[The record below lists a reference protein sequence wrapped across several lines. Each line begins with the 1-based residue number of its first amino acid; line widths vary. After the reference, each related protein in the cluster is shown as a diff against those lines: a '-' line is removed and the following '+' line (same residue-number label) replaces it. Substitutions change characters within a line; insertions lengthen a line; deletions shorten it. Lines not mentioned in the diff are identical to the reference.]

1 MSISQQL
8 VRKLLKA
15 HTSSSRDEDSDPA
28 KRLPVALNQRK
39 RKKDHHDAG
48 VATVDDIVKYQ
59 RNIVRMTQRE
69 MVISKDVSKKS
80 NGAAFHR
87 LLQQRDQQTM
97 RRDHTRRRP
106 SPQRT
111 IPTAGAARS
120 STSVL
125 AQPSLVKIPTFQQE
139 RYDNE
144 RNEKKRMKL
153 AQALEH
159 WKNTHPAK
167 KRRQKTIFG

>member
-28 KRLPVALNQRK
+28 KRQALNQRK

-87 LLQQRDQQTM
+87 LLQQRDQ

-125 AQPSLVKIPTFQQE
+125 AQPSLVKIPTFQQK
-139 RYDNE
+139 RYDQE